1 MRMDTNIDFNTMN
14 FAFCD
19 SLRIKMIDANFV
31 SNAAFVS
38 RDEDPLL
45 CLAFY
50 YL

>member
-1 MRMDTNIDFNTMN
+1 MDTNIDFNTMS
-14 FAFCD
+14 FAFRD
-19 SLRIKMIDANFV
+19 NLRIKMIDANFA
-31 SNAAFVS
+31 SNAAFVL